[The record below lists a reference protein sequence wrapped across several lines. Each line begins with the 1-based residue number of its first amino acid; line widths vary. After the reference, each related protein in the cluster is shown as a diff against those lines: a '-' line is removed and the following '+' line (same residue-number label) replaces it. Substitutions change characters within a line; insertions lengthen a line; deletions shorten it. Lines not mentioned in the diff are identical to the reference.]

1 MRFLRLYF
9 CAPSRVQM
17 TNVAGAGANTSVMD
31 YVDRVH
37 NQSCALQSCPADA
50 GSEAGKKCACAWP
63 ARTSFSLT
71 FWAAC
76 RSANGSCTRPCSTSA
91 STATPISSVRCL
103 ALHTSTRLHSPT
115 AGICTFAA
123 AAAGTPAGTPRS
135 FLLLLLLLLLLL
147 HLLLLHLHVDVAG
160 VNVDLPA
167 ALGGGHFQLGA
178 NNVVHPHLAG
188 APAPAPTG

>member
-1 MRFLRLYF
+1 MPLQLRRMGCPSWTSSSTRMRRS
-9 CAPSRVQM
+9 AHQPRRSRRRNLLTATTTPLKVFA
-17 TNVAGAGANTSVMD
+17 NAGRNKPTTFM
-31 YVDRVH
+31 
-37 NQSCALQSCPADA
+37 PA
-50 GSEAGKKCACAWP
+50 
-63 ARTSFSLT
+63 SLT